1 MSFFCTKR
9 GFAVFLN
16 TKFTKIYK
24 GHFFPI
30 LALQLQM
37 LSITLEFTFK
47 NMYKT
52 HLEKTFLSKIT
63 CRTMRCDPTLW
74 YFVNFHFSYA

>member
-1 MSFFCTKR
+1 MSFFCTEH

-16 TKFTKIYK
+16 TKFTKIK
-24 GHFFPI
+24 KRHFSPI
-30 LALQLQM
+30 LALQLRA

-47 NMYKT
+47 NMHKT
-52 HLEKTFLSKIT
+52 HLKKTFSSKIT